1 MASSRFHNRDWLV
14 PSSSFSWWTP
24 NETCISV
31 LAQEQDALSSLH
43 SSQHT
48 YTVSMCF
55 YWHNCIYISIWCVQ
69 CTSGFNGT
77 DRTRVQK
84 FQPISQLQD
93 FTHPSP
99 WLLYKDH
106 QQRQQLK
113 TTAVVFFG
121 ICTWGIQLTLEGF
134 WTVGYTPA
142 RKKQLFRRLSL
153 GFFPSFPRW

>member
-1 MASSRFHNRDWLV
+1 
-14 PSSSFSWWTP
+14 
-24 NETCISV
+24 
-31 LAQEQDALSSLH
+31 
-43 SSQHT
+43 
-48 YTVSMCF
+48 MCF

-93 FTHPSP
+93 FTHPSL

-113 TTAVVFFG
+113 TTAAVFFG
-121 ICTWGIQLTLEGF
+121 IWTRGIQLTLEGF
-134 WTVGYTPA
+134 STVGQAPA

-153 GFFPSFPRW
+153 GFFLHSLTKKRKAAHHIRWCMFHGASFLCPLSTSSLLLRWEKSRAAGAAMRFLLSVV